1 MEQWMVALID
11 SDVALKVNSLLG
23 FVWLGLFFVYYF
35 SREGRDERG
44 RKVIAIAALCAFIM
58 LFIVMNVLG
67 YVFGSGWGGQN
78 VTRTMNCLQT
88 AYSAVLLTA
97 VLTVPVLEPLFQ
109 VAPLTMGQLGTV
121 AGLSLGS
128 MVLIQLRKLIRKG

>member
-1 MEQWMVALID
+1 MMEQWMVALID
-11 SDVALKVNSLLG
+11 SDAALKVNSLLG
-23 FVWLGLFFVYYF
+23 FVWLGLFFMYYF

-78 VTRTMNCLQT
+78 VTRTMNCLQA

-97 VLTVPVLEPLFQ
+97 DVVILIVRRLPV
-109 VAPLTMGQLGTV
+109 
-121 AGLSLGS
+121 
-128 MVLIQLRKLIRKG
+128 R

>member
-44 RKVIAIAALCAFIM
+44 RKGFSLCTTFP
-58 LFIVMNVLG
+58 G
-67 YVFGSGWGGQN
+67 RGG
-78 VTRTMNCLQT
+78 T
-88 AYSAVLLTA
+88 SAGA
-97 VLTVPVLEPLFQ
+97 
-109 VAPLTMGQLGTV
+109 
-121 AGLSLGS
+121 
-128 MVLIQLRKLIRKG
+128 R

>member
-44 RKVIAIAALCAFIM
+44 RKEIGRAHV
-58 LFIVMNVLG
+58 
-67 YVFGSGWGGQN
+67 
-78 VTRTMNCLQT
+78 
-88 AYSAVLLTA
+88 
-97 VLTVPVLEPLFQ
+97 
-109 VAPLTMGQLGTV
+109 
-121 AGLSLGS
+121 
-128 MVLIQLRKLIRKG
+128 

>member
-11 SDVALKVNSLLG
+11 SDAALKVNGLLG

-67 YVFGSGWGGQN
+67 YVFGSGWGG
-78 VTRTMNCLQT
+78 
-88 AYSAVLLTA
+88 
-97 VLTVPVLEPLFQ
+97 
-109 VAPLTMGQLGTV
+109 
-121 AGLSLGS
+121 
-128 MVLIQLRKLIRKG
+128 

>member
-1 MEQWMVALID
+1 MIFGRMNDGAVDGCPDRQRCGPEG
-11 SDVALKVNSLLG
+11 KRLLG

-35 SREGRDERG
+35 SREGQDERG

-78 VTRTMNCLQT
+78 VTRTMNCLQA

-97 VLTVPVLEPLFQ
+97 DVVILIARRLPV
-109 VAPLTMGQLGTV
+109 
-121 AGLSLGS
+121 
-128 MVLIQLRKLIRKG
+128 R

>member
-67 YVFGSGWGGQN
+67 YVRLRLGRPERYADDELSAGRLQRGAADGGCGHPDRAQ
-78 VTRTMNCLQT
+78 
-88 AYSAVLLTA
+88 AAGAVGGGRRW
-97 VLTVPVLEPLFQ
+97 E
-109 VAPLTMGQLGTV
+109 
-121 AGLSLGS
+121 
-128 MVLIQLRKLIRKG
+128 R

>member
-1 MEQWMVALID
+1 MMEQWMVALID
-11 SDVALKVNSLLG
+11 SDAALKVNSLLG
-23 FVWLGLFFVYYF
+23 FVWLGLFFMYYF

-88 AYSAVLLTA
+88 AYSAVLLTVDVVILIA
-97 VLTVPVLEPLFQ
+97 RRLPV
-109 VAPLTMGQLGTV
+109 
-121 AGLSLGS
+121 
-128 MVLIQLRKLIRKG
+128 R